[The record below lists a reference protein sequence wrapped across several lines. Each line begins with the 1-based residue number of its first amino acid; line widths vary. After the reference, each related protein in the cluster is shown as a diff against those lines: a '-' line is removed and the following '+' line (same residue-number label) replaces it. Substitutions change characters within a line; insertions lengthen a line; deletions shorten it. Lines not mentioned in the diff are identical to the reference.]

1 MVIPDGVTSIGDNAF
16 SGCVSLAR
24 LEIGN
29 GVVSIGPNAFYGCK
43 ALTNVKIGIGVQ
55 TIFDGMF
62 SDCAALTSVTIG
74 NGVKSIGAS
83 AFSGCGNLKE
93 VVIPDGITS
102 IGDGAFK
109 DCASM
114 TNVAIGAG
122 VRSIGAEAFYNCAKL
137 ADVDIPDSVE
147 SIGKDAFYGC
157 GTKPDVTPD
166 DSEKGEEPVPPDE
179 SPDDNVP
186 DGFVISNGVTR
197 IDNGAFSGNGTLEEV
212 SFPDS
217 VTSIGDYAFNG
228 CTALSKVAMGSGLK
242 DIGMGAFQFCSSLTE
257 VSIPAGVTNISDAA
271 FNDCSTLSSVVFS
284 GNAPY
289 VGSYAFSNINPDC
302 IVYIPDGASGFIVDS
317 SGKWQGLKVKYYS
330 SAVKPVPPSPSK
342 PVVDPVSLPYGA
354 LTESDITDAFA
365 ASKATTL
372 KGAVYDGSNV
382 VGIVELKLAKVNTR
396 SQSGRISGSITG
408 LDGKRSTMKAVKVT
422 NIDGVSPKRVS
433 LEVKNLGTMT
443 VTIGGTKFAGTLGGY
458 HVQSIEVGGNWNAST
473 ANVVVDVDDLSM
485 FTGEVVDDLLPLDE
499 VANVS
504 GGKWKFARAATVK
517 WTKVKAGVTP
527 LVSDASGYGLVVDTK
542 KGSNLS
548 SMKLTYNSKKGTFN
562 GSFKVYELQ
571 GASPRIKLKKYTVK
585 VSGVVVDGVGTGMAT
600 CKKPSIDWPV
610 TVSPSAAV
618 FRN

>member
-1 MVIPDGVTSIGDNAF
+1 M
-16 SGCVSLAR
+16 
-24 LEIGN
+24 
-29 GVVSIGPNAFYGCK
+29 
-43 ALTNVKIGIGVQ
+43 
-55 TIFDGMF
+55 
-62 SDCAALTSVTIG
+62 TSV
-74 NGVKSIGAS
+74 V
-83 AFSGCGNLKE
+83 
-93 VVIPDGITS
+93 
-102 IGDGAFK
+102 
-109 DCASM
+109 
-114 TNVAIGAG
+114 
-122 VRSIGAEAFYNCAKL
+122 
-137 ADVDIPDSVE
+137 
-147 SIGKDAFYGC
+147 IGK
-157 GTKPDVTPD
+157 
-166 DSEKGEEPVPPDE
+166 
-179 SPDDNVP
+179 
-186 DGFVISNGVTR
+186 
-197 IDNGAFSGNGTLEEV
+197 
-212 SFPDS
+212 
-217 VTSIGDYAFNG
+217 
-228 CTALSKVAMGSGLK
+228 
-242 DIGMGAFQFCSSLTE
+242 
-257 VSIPAGVTNISDAA
+257 GVTNIGVGA
-271 FNDCSTLSSVVFS
+271 FENCVGLSNVKIPMGVTGIARYAFAYCDGLKTVTIGDGVTGIGIGAFADCTHLTRVVFDGDS
-284 GNAPY
+284 PLVAESVFNGVA
-289 VGSYAFSNINPDC
+289 SDC
-302 IVYIPDGASGFIVDS
+302 VVYIPKGASGFIVDS

-408 LDGKRSTMKAVKVT
+408 LDGKRSTMKAVKIT

-458 HVQSIEVGGNWNAST
+458 HVQSVEVGGNWNAST